1 MQQKN
6 TYILG
11 MGSNHQAEQNL
22 LYARQELTERYPDI
36 KFSTVQRTTPI
47 GFTKNRNLF
56 LNQLALLHTSE
67 TNEEVS
73 SFLKQLEKECGRT
86 PEDKLQETIKLD
98 LDVLQTNGTPL
109 KAAELERPYYQKAL
123 QELLPSD

>member
-22 LYARQELTERYPDI
+22 LYAHQELTERYPDI

-73 SFLKQLEKECGRT
+73 RFLKQLEKECGRT
-86 PEDKLQETIKLD
+86 PEDKLQEIIKLD
-98 LDVLQTNGTPL
+98 LDVLQANEIPL
-109 KAAELERPYYQKAL
+109 KTAELQRPYYQKAL